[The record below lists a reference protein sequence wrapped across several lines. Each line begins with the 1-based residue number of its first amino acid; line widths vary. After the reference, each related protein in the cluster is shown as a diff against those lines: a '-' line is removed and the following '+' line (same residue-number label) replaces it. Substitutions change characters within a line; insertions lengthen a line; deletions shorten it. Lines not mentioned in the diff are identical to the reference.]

1 MGFINPGST
10 LVVLGKFTS
19 PSAMLVYQRVVSFQ
33 RLKSQ
38 KSINTWPSCW
48 MQTSFES
55 HLPLP
60 YATCMLQMRCQF
72 GHRRW
77 PCFTKTFLWFF
88 ANKNPCGNRDGG
100 GYCWSYI
107 QGNSYH
113 CSCCVSKWRSL
124 KKSQGMKL
132 TRKTSEN
139 NWTMRHYP
147 KKNSSKSG
155 LWCLLCI
162 LFLMYSF
169 FFVFACGLLSTFPTP
184 NKPGEKSWVV
194 QVTSSDSRVV
204 RVVVRCALST

>member
-1 MGFINPGST
+1 
-10 LVVLGKFTS
+10 
-19 PSAMLVYQRVVSFQ
+19 MLVYQRVVSFQ

-147 KKNSSKSG
+147 KKIPPNLVCGVCYVSFF
-155 LWCLLCI
+155 WCI
-162 LFLMYSF
+162 VFSLFLLVVCFPLSQ
-169 FFVFACGLLSTFPTP
+169 LLT
-184 NKPGEKSWVV
+184 NPGKNLGWSKWPLPI
-194 QVTSSDSRVV
+194 QG
-204 RVVVRCALST
+204 